1 MLFLLESGLKIPND
15 RLVIL
20 LPLPLSSD
28 AFKDALR
35 QLLVSQKLKETPR
48 SLGHGEHI
56 LHLQSLDRKS
66 SCATK
71 LRLESTK
78 IIYGHV
84 RLETIPPTPFFM
96 LSLPTVAAPVE
107 YREVVEESS

>member
-1 MLFLLESGLKIPND
+1 VLFLLESGLKIPND

-28 AFKDALR
+28 AFKDAVR
-35 QLLVSQKLKETPR
+35 QLQVSLKLKETPR

-56 LHLQSLDRKS
+56 LHLQGLDGKS
-66 SCATK
+66 SCATE

-84 RLETIPPTPFFM
+84 RFETTPPVPFFM
-96 LSLPTVAAPVE
+96 LSLPTIAAPVE
-107 YREVVEESS
+107 CREMAEESC